1 MSRAAIAAVE
11 AIRTHARQLKM
22 GLARAFEELARQARE
37 ERWSYEDYLAEAL
50 SVEVASRVE
59 SAVRHRLRAAAFP
72 EMKTLDEF
80 DFHAAEG
87 ITAQQI
93 AELARARPSR
103 RARDCHDD
111 QGQELPNAQTRFVR
125 PQQD

>member
-22 GLARAFEELARQARE
+22 PGLARAFEELARQARE

-72 EMKTLDEF
+72 EMKTLDGF
-80 DFHAAEG
+80 DFTPPRE
-87 ITAQQI
+87 
-93 AELARARPSR
+93 SR
-103 RARDCHDD
+103 RSRS
-111 QGQELPNAQTRFVR
+111 PS
-125 PQQD
+125 